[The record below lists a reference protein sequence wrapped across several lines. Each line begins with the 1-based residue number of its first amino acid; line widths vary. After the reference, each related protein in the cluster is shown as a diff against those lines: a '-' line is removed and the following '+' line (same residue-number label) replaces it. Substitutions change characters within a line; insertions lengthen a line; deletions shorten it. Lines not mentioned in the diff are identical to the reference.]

1 MQAQRARCREAV
13 DSYESEGALVSLFIR
28 TDELSLDKARVCVKA
43 ILALRAGFS
52 IRARSAELEI
62 YLAYD
67 TVEISYCRWIP
78 SFWMGAQRVS

>member
-28 TDELSLDKARVCVKA
+28 TDELPLEKARVCVKA

-52 IRARSAELEI
+52 IRARSAKLEI
-62 YLAYD
+62 DLAYN

-78 SFWMGAQRVS
+78 SFWVSAQGIS